1 MSDTAVVQRQ
11 EKRRGVKP
19 IGERTVSMKVTP
31 EMWQTLERIAIEE
44 ERPMAQVARRLVR
57 RGLEARDTR

>member
-1 MSDTAVVQRQ
+1 MSDSVAVQGR

-57 RGLEARDTR
+57 RGLEMRG